1 MNAAFQPQSA
11 GGGKHR
17 DGIADVIII
26 GGGIQGCSTAYHLAR
41 RGVDVLVL
49 EKDRVSRHASGVN
62 AGGVRL
68 LGRDLAEVELS
79 KAAMQRWQTL
89 SDELETDTGFRRRS
103 LINIA
108 ADEVDIQTLKQR
120 QIQMHRLGH
129 FHEQIIDQQE
139 LRERLPSVAHHCV
152 GGVVSETDGY
162 AIPYQATLG
171 FRRAAARNGACFVEG
186 EQVKA
191 LRRVGDSWLV
201 ETAQHSY
208 EARSLVNCA
217 GAWADQI
224 AVMMG
229 DNCPMTYS
237 APMLMITTRMP
248 HFATPVVGAVS
259 RPLSFKQFENGT
271 VLIGGGAKGFA
282 DRDNNRT
289 RLDYAKLAV
298 GASNA
303 VDFFPVMQSA
313 TVNRMWAGLEAYMP
327 DNLPVISRSVNGRN
341 GFHCFGFSAHG
352 FQLGPVVG
360 QVMADLVI
368 SGDSDFDLNAFRVD
382 RFERKVL

>member
-1 MNAAFQPQSA
+1 MNAVA
-11 GGGKHR
+11 GARNK
-17 DGIADVIII
+17 ASVIII
-26 GGGIQGCSTAYHLAR
+26 GGGIQGCSTAYQLAK

-49 EKDRVSRHASGVN
+49 EKDRVARHASGVN

-68 LGRDLAEVELS
+68 LGRDIAEVPLS
-79 KAAMQRWQTL
+79 KVAMQRWQTL
-89 SDELETDTGFRRRS
+89 DDELDGDTGFRRRS

-108 ADEVDIQTLKQR
+108 ADEADMQTLQKR
-120 QIQMHRLGH
+120 QALMHGQGY
-129 FHEQIIDQQE
+129 FHETMIDRQE
-139 LRERLPSVAHHCV
+139 LRERLPHVADYCV

-162 AIPYQATLG
+162 AIPYQSVFA
-171 FRRAAARNGACFVEG
+171 FRQAAARAGAAFAEG
-186 EQVKA
+186 QQVQR
-191 LRRVGDSWLV
+191 LRRVGNNWLV
-201 ETAQHSY
+201 ETASGRY
-208 EARSLVNCA
+208 EAEYLVNCA

-224 AVMMG
+224 AVMTG

-282 DRDNNRT
+282 DRAHNRT

-303 VDFFPVMQSA
+303 VDFFPIMRTA

-327 DNLPVISRSVNGRN
+327 DNLPVISASVNSPN
-341 GFHCFGFSAHG
+341 AFHAFGFSAHG
-352 FQLGPVVG
+352 FQLGPVIGEVL
-360 QVMADLVI
+360 ADLVTTGR
-368 SGDSDFDLNAFRVD
+368 SEFDLSAFRID